1 MSGAPGSLVLR
12 ASAGTGKTYRLSQRF
27 IALLAGGADPESI
40 LASTFTRKAAG
51 EILGSVLGRLARCA
65 ASPEEATTLAQ
76 EIELPAGWSTAEAG
90 ALLDDLLDALPRLRI
105 QTLDSWFQA
114 QVDRA
119 ALRLGLPPAW
129 RLAEEVDLQAARRE
143 ALEACLET
151 LPDDEALTLLA
162 AMQAGRSKR
171 SLLES
176 GGQLL
181 REAEALV
188 RGTVGHDQAW
198 ELLDVQRPPREAWAA
213 AAEALDQVKP
223 PLTKSGTPAKRWL
236 ATLTKLRE
244 AVADQDVDA
253 AAGNSLLA
261 KVLAGEVQFDRH
273 PIPIAL
279 MRPAA
284 ELVARTLLVEL
295 HEANLALRRVATRE
309 VEALDAILARDGLLD
324 HDDFPRRLAACPFP
338 LREELM
344 RAAGRRVQHLLLD
357 EFQDTSVLQWQAL
370 APLAEASTGDGRSLF
385 VVGDGKQSIYGF
397 REGEPRLLASLA
409 AWLDL
414 GEETMA
420 RNYRSAPAILDAVNL
435 TFAGLPGRFDPETEP
450 VLATA
455 AAAWEDFPPHE
466 AEHADRKGG
475 VRLWQVHGPRS
486 TDTLALHQATLARAL
501 ALHREQP
508 KARLAILVRS
518 NRVIPRLLAELVAHG
533 VPAVG
538 AGGNPLTDAHAVEAA
553 LALFQLADHPG
564 DTAAWFLAAES
575 TLGELLGYRFRPGTD
590 MVEDARRASR
600 DLRRRLLHEGYGPF
614 LESLARGL
622 ATHPEVD
629 AFDRRRFARLVELG
643 LAWDERAGLRPA
655 DFVAMVRERRVA
667 EPGVAAVQVMTIH
680 QAKGLAFD
688 LVLLPVPADSGS
700 RASLFS
706 VREDPRG
713 PLTAAGRRP
722 SALLEDA
729 ARLLGQERLLAAMDA
744 VAVTEV
750 QDLLCLLYV
759 GMTRACTHMEILLP
773 PRAQNP
779 RDNPRRLRADDF
791 FRRTILTHPSPVAVP
806 EVADPG
812 RERWWAPLWQD
823 HPLPEDMDPTSPL
836 PPTPKAAT
844 DEEQE
849 SLPRLTFAAGTAS
862 RHLPRTSPTATEE
875 EAVRGKHFLRAN
887 DGAAMRRGDA
897 MHRLL
902 ALVAF
907 LPELPPLEAQAEALA
922 AMEPPPSAEER
933 EAWLADF
940 AAMLARPE
948 LAAALTT
955 PEGTEAPEL
964 WRERPFALR
973 ITEGGEPAVLQG
985 VYDRVHVERRD
996 GKALAATILDFKT
1009 GEPPADGTMPEAYR
1023 RQLETYRMGLAI
1035 QTGLAPEAIE
1045 AALLY
1050 LDADQRLALG
1060 PA

>member
-1 MSGAPGSLVLR
+1 MSGTPASLVLR

-51 EILGSVLGRLARCA
+51 EILGAVLGRLARCA
-65 ASPEEATTLAQ
+65 ASPEEATALAQ
-76 EIELPAGWSTAEAG
+76 EIELPSEWSTPEAG
-90 ALLDDLLDALPRLRI
+90 MLLDSLLDALPRLRV

-151 LPDDEALTLLA
+151 LPDDEALALLA

-198 ELLDVQRPPREAWAA
+198 ELVDVQRPRPEDWAA
-213 AAEALDQVKP
+213 AADALDGIEIPKTKAGKPSGHWVK
-223 PLTKSGTPAKRWL
+223 A
-236 ATLTKLRE
+236 
-244 AVADQDVDA
+244 
-253 AAGNSLLA
+253 LA
-261 KVLAGEVQFDRH
+261 KLKAALLEQDPKRATSSGPLAMLLEGKDEFASH
-273 PIPIAL
+273 PIPHASL
-279 MRPAA
+279 RPAA
-284 ELVARTLLVEL
+284 QVVSSHLLAEL
-295 HEANLALRRVATRE
+295 HEANLALRRVASRE
-309 VEALDAILARDGLLD
+309 VDALDGILARDGLLD
-324 HDDFPRRLAACPFP
+324 HDDFPRRLASCPSP
-338 LREELM
+338 LREELL
-344 RAAGRRVQHLLLD
+344 RAAGRRVEHLLLD

-370 APLAEASTGDGRSLF
+370 APLAEASTDDGRSLF

-409 AWLDL
+409 SWLDL
-414 GEETMA
+414 DEETMA
-420 RNYRSAPAILDAVNL
+420 RNWRSAPAILDAVNL
-435 TFAGLPGRFDPETEP
+435 AFAGLPDRFDAATEP

-455 AAAWEDFPPHE
+455 AEAWADFPPHE
-466 AEHADRKGG
+466 AAHAERAGG

-486 TDTLALHQATLARAL
+486 TDALALHQATMARAL

-508 KARLAILVRS
+508 VARLAILVRS
-518 NRVIPRLLAELVAHG
+518 NKVIPRLLAELVAHG

-564 DTAAWFLAAES
+564 DTAAWFLAAQS
-575 TLGELLGYRFRPGTD
+575 PLGAVLGFRFRPGRD
-590 MVEDARRASR
+590 IHEDARRASR

-614 LESLARGL
+614 LEALARGL
-622 ATHPEVD
+622 AAHPEVD

-655 DFVAMVRERRVA
+655 DFVALVRERRVA

-680 QAKGLAFD
+680 QAKGLDFD
-688 LVLLPVPADSGS
+688 LVLLPIPADAGS

-729 ARLLGQERLLAAMDA
+729 ARLLGQERLLAAMDT
-744 VAVTEV
+744 VAATEV

-759 GMTRACTHMEILLP
+759 GMTRARTHMEILLP
-773 PRAQNP
+773 PRAQKP
-779 RDNPRRLRADDF
+779 KENPRRLRADDF
-791 FRRTILTHPSPVAVP
+791 FRRTLLTHPSPVAVP
-806 EVADPG
+806 EVTDPG
-812 RERWWAPLWQD
+812 RERWWEPLWQD
-823 HPLPEDMDPTSPL
+823 HPLPEGADPTSPL
-836 PPTPKAAT
+836 PPTPETAAG
-844 DEEQE
+844 EEEE
-849 SLPRLTFAAGTAS
+849 SLPPLVFAAGTAS
-862 RHLPRTSPTATEE
+862 RHLPRTSPTAAEE
-875 EAVRGKHFLRAN
+875 EAVRGKHFLRAG
-887 DGAAMRRGDA
+887 DAAAMRRGDA

-907 LPELPPLEAQAEALA
+907 LPELPSREAQAETLA
-922 AMEPPPSAEER
+922 AMEPPPHADER

-940 AAMLARPE
+940 AAMLTRPR
-948 LAAALTT
+948 LTAALTAR
-955 PEGTEAPEL
+955 EDMEAPEL

-973 ITEGGEPAVLQG
+973 VTEGGEPAVLQG
-985 VYDRVHVERRD
+985 VYDRVQVERRD
-996 GKALAATILDFKT
+996 GKAIAATILDFKT
-1009 GEPPADGTMPEAYR
+1009 GEPPADGNMPEAYR
-1023 RQLETYRMGLAI
+1023 RQLESYRMALSI

-1050 LDADQRLALG
+1050 LDADQRLALD